1 MAVLGATSAVA
12 ALVASGAG
20 GAGDRGAK
28 PRHGV
33 HLHTLAHFNQP
44 TFAAGPPN
52 SKHLVFVTERPGQIK
67 VLHGDRKGGTFL
79 DMRGLVNCC
88 VNDSGLFSIAFPPDY
103 GRTRKFYVYFTN
115 NQRNIEIDQ
124 FKRSRKHPAK
134 AIGSSRRKIIEIKQT
149 GSVNHNGGTV
159 AIARN
164 GLLYA
169 ATGDGGNYLHP
180 ARHAPQSKNSLLGKL
195 IRIDPRP
202 GKHGRHYRVP
212 KGNPYVG
219 KPGRDAI
226 YARGFRNPF
235 RFSIDRN
242 RILIGDVGEDRREE
256 VDAKPLRKAR
266 GANFGWPIYEGTL
279 RFRPGHIRHPAKPIF
294 QYSHKGGNCA
304 ITGGVVIRD
313 KRLRGLRGRYIYG
326 DYCSGQIRT
335 FRLKHGRARK
345 DRALNVRRA
354 NGPVAFGVD
363 GGYRVYLVELDDG
376 AVSRLAL
383 DR

>member
-1 MAVLGATSAVA
+1 MLRERGTGVSRAAAAVAILGATSAVA

-20 GAGDRGAK
+20 GAGDRGAN

-44 TFAAGPPN
+44 TFAAGPPH
-52 SKHLVFVTERPGQIK
+52 SKYLVFVTERPGQIK

-103 GRTRKFYVYFTN
+103 SRTRKFYVYFTN

-180 ARHAPQSKNSLLGKL
+180 ARHAPQSKGSLLGKL

-202 GKHGRHYRVP
+202 GKHGRPYRVP

-226 YARGFRNPF
+226 YARGLRNPF
-235 RFSIDRN
+235 RFSIDRK

-266 GANFGWPIYEGTL
+266 GTNFGWPIYEGTL
-279 RFRPGHIRHPAKPIF
+279 RFGPGHIRTRQSRSSSTRMPA
-294 QYSHKGGNCA
+294 
-304 ITGGVVIRD
+304 T
-313 KRLRGLRGRYIYG
+313 
-326 DYCSGQIRT
+326 T
-335 FRLKHGRARK
+335 ARSP
-345 DRALNVRRA
+345 AA
-354 NGPVAFGVD
+354 
-363 GGYRVYLVELDDG
+363 
-376 AVSRLAL
+376 S
-383 DR
+383 